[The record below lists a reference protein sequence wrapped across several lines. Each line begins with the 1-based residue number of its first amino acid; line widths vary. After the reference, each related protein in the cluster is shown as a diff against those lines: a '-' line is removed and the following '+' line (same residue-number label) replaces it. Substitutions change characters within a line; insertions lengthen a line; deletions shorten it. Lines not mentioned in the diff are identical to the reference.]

1 MALKPVKKIEGSGN
15 ELWLT
20 DDNGVYFEIEGLI
33 SAPRPNS
40 TTDAVDV
47 TDQKSNAVAEFIGGK
62 ITPNQVSYDVYHDPG
77 SDQDVKLTAMQYSRE
92 VRPYKIVEKTGRTAE
107 RLETIG
113 NVLVISYVPD
123 EASIGDSRKATL
135 TLQPSGLPS
144 SAVQA

>member
-1 MALKPVKKIEGSGN
+1 MVKPVVKIEGSGN

-20 DDNGVYFEIEGLI
+20 GDDGNFFEVTNLI

-62 ITPNQVSYDVYHDPG
+62 ITPNQVAYDVYHDPG
-77 SDQDVKLTAMQYSRE
+77 SDQDIKLTAMQYSRE
-92 VRPYKIVEKTGRTAE
+92 VRPYKIVEKTGRDGE
-107 RLETIG
+107 RFETLG

-144 SAVQA
+144 SSVQA